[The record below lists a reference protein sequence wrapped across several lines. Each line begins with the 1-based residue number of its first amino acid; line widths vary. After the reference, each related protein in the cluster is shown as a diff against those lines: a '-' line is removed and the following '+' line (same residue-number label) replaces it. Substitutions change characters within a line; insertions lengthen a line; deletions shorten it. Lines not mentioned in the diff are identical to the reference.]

1 VKSTLSFQKRFAFAF
16 ANLPKTKPSS
26 SSFSS
31 SCRKAEGFE
40 DDEEVNFFK
49 DRGAG
54 GGGLKNES
62 DNSEVDRQSV
72 LCV

>member
-31 SCRKAEGFE
+31 SSRKAEGFE
-40 DDEEVNFFK
+40 DDEELNFFK

>member
-1 VKSTLSFQKRFAFAF
+1 MNVKSTLSFQIRFALAF
-16 ANLPKTKPSS
+16 ANLPKTNPSS
-26 SSFSS
+26 SSSS
-31 SCRKAEGFE
+31 LVVVEGFPKE
-40 DDEEVNFFK
+40 DFK
-49 DRGAG
+49 DEGEG

>member
-1 VKSTLSFQKRFAFAF
+1 LNVKSTLSFQIRFALAF
-16 ANLPKTKPSS
+16 ANLPKTNPSS
-26 SSFSS
+26 SSSS
-31 SCRKAEGFE
+31 SLVVVEGFPKE
-40 DDEEVNFFK
+40 DFK
-49 DRGAG
+49 DEGEG